1 MKLMLKLI
9 TLKESYKK
17 ELKLLILE
25 LLFKL
30 FNLTLILSLFKILP

>member
-17 ELKLLILE
+17 ELKLLMLE

-30 FNLTLILSLFKILP
+30 FNLTLILLLFKILP